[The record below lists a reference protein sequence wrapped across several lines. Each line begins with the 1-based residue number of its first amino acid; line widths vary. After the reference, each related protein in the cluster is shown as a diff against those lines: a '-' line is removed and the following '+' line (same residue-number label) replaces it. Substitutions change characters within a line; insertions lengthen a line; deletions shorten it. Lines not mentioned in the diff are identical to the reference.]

1 MEKGYFNK
9 NSIFRRLAYK
19 INFVSF
25 LMICIWMMLPYFRVR
40 AGVSMLI
47 VFFVIWL
54 ATTDL
59 RWLVSKWSLDLCF
72 LIIFFIT
79 FIPYF
84 LTGDLKYGSF
94 GTNAILVNFPLFF
107 MGIIINHYYMYYK
120 KDYFLL
126 GKIASVTIVLF
137 IISSIQ
143 TYIGLT
149 INPLASRILATGPGY
164 YETEKIMFNRMG
176 VGGFGYIYASCFM
189 FLAIFYL
196 LIRNNHRLQMPQ
208 KTFSVIVSSLLLITI
223 FKASYAIAFMIIIIG
238 TTLVLIVKNKRMLIV
253 AMIIASLLLLLIP
266 NTFIGDIFINSA
278 DLFNNDSMMHEKLT
292 DLGMSFLMDSQ
303 SSQISTRPQLYATS
317 FNTFLRQPLFGIY
330 GPMGNPLDPIG
341 AHSGWLDL
349 LGFYGLF
356 SGIPLFLIFYCNFKK
371 HFRFYKKDKYYG
383 YLVVIYFLFL
393 VFGTINPVLYVY
405 EVGFII
411 FMIVPIVPL
420 ISKDFGNK
428 KAVLSLRGVENENPM
443 DN

>member
-1 MEKGYFNK
+1 MQTTVKSTN
-9 NSIFRRLAYK
+9 K
-19 INFVSF
+19 INLLTHRINF
-25 LMICIWMMLPYFRVR
+25 LACVLMCMWFTLPFFRVR
-40 AGVSMLI
+40 AGVSILLL
-47 VFFVIWL
+47 FFGIWL
-54 ATTDL
+54 VTTDL
-59 RWLVSKWSLDLCF
+59 KWLTRKWSLDLIFAGVFF
-72 LIIFFIT
+72 LT

-84 LTGDLKYGSF
+84 ITGNIQYGSA
-94 GTNAILVNFPLFF
+94 GPNIILVYFPLFF
-107 MGIIINHYYMYYK
+107 VGIFINHYYMYYK
-120 KDYFLL
+120 KDYETL
-126 GKIASVTIVLF
+126 GKIALMTLVFFAIG
-137 IISSIQ
+137 SIQ

-149 INPLASRILATGPGY
+149 LYPMASRILATGVGR
-164 YETEKIMFNRMG
+164 YEAEKIMFNRMG
-176 VGGFGYIYASCFM
+176 VGGFGYIYASTFI
-189 FLAIFYL
+189 FLSVVYL
-196 LIRNNHRLQMPQ
+196 LIKNNYKLI
-208 KTFSVIVSSLLLITI
+208 KIKKIFVLITFISLLLMILE
-223 FKASYAIAFMIIIIG
+223 ASYAIAIMIILSG
-238 TTLVLIVKNKRMLIV
+238 GLLILTVKNKKMLVILMV
-253 AMIIASLLLLLIP
+253 FLGILLLLIP
-266 NTFIGDIFINSA
+266 PTFIGEFFLNIANIFSDNYIIN
-278 DLFNNDSMMHEKLT
+278 EKFT
-292 DLGMSFLMDSQ
+292 DLGMSFLQDSQ
-303 SSQISTRPQLYATS
+303 SSQTDTRLQLYTTS

-356 SGIPLFLIFYCNFKK
+356 SGIPLFLIFYYNFKK